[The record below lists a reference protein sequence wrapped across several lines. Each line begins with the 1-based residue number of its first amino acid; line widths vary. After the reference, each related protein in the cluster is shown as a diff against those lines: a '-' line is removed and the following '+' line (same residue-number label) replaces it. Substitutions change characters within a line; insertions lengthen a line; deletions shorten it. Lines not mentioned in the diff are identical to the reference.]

1 MGVKRIVF
9 GVAVVLLAAA
19 YLAGYWPER
28 QRRTALQQEVE
39 ALRGQVADAD
49 ARARVSSLLGDL
61 LYLTE
66 AVAVMNYGQAQDL
79 SSSFFDRV
87 QRESASMAE
96 TRFATVLDDIHRQ
109 RDAVTAALARGDATV
124 LQPLRR
130 AQLLLR
136 EALGYPVPPAGAPL
150 PDGPAAAAPVIEQP

>member
-1 MGVKRIVF
+1 MRVKRILF

-39 ALRGQVADAD
+39 ALRAQVADAH
-49 ARARVSSLLGDL
+49 ARAQVSSLLGDL

-87 QRESASMAE
+87 QRESVSTAE

-109 RDAVTAALARGDATV
+109 RDAVTAALARGDASV
-124 LQPLRR
+124 LQPLRQ

-136 EALGYPVPPAGAPL
+136 QALGYPAPPAGAPV
-150 PDGPAAAAPVIEQP
+150 PDDPTTAAPVSERP